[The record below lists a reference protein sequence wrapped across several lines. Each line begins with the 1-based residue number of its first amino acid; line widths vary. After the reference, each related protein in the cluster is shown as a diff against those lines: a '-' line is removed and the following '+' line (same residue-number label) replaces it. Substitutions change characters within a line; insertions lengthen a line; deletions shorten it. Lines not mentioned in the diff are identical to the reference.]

1 MKIAQTL
8 MNPAADDIAAQLA
21 PLQSVAPD
29 LVLVFGDVA
38 FFRDA
43 AKVSLLKAAFPK
55 AVCAG
60 CSTAGEISAEGV
72 TDGRITVT
80 VIHFDKIRFSAA
92 MTTLADMADS
102 HAAGERLGKAL
113 AGQPDLRAV
122 LVYGPGV
129 DINGSAVVKG
139 LSGALGVSVP
149 ITGGLAGDGGA
160 FRETWTLGP
169 DGAQSRGIVAI
180 AFSGDALRFAHG
192 SFGGWEP
199 FGPMR
204 KVTRSKDNVLFELD
218 GEPALEVYKRYLGQ
232 YAKDLPASGL
242 LFPFLMAGAERD
254 PTGLIRTIL
263 AVDEQNGSV
272 TLAGDIDPEGYL
284 KLMHSNT
291 DQLVGGAEAA
301 AEAAHKMAQDDGRGL
316 VLLVSCVGR
325 KLVMGERVD
334 EEIEAVADVFGGKAA
349 VTGFYSYGEISPF
362 VAGGDCRLHNQTMT
376 VTYIN
381 EV

>member
-1 MKIAQTL
+1 MKISQTVC
-8 MNPAADDIAAQLA
+8 NPASEDVFTKLA
-21 PLQSVAPD
+21 PLQAAEPD
-29 LVLVFGDVA
+29 LVMVFGDVA
-38 FFRDA
+38 FFKDA
-43 AKVSLLKAAFPK
+43 AKVRLLQSAFPK
-55 AVCAG
+55 SVCVG
-60 CSTAGEISAEGV
+60 CSTAGEISADGV
-72 TDGRITVT
+72 TDSHISITA
-80 VIHFDKIRFSAA
+80 IHFDKIRLATA
-92 MTTLADMADS
+92 MTVLADMADS
-102 HAAGERLGKAL
+102 KAAGERLGKSL
-113 AGQPDLRAV
+113 AGAAELKAV
-122 LVYGPGV
+122 IVFGPGV
-129 DINGSAVVKG
+129 DINGSAVVQG
-139 LSGALGVSVP
+139 ISDTLGVRVP
-149 ITGGLAGDGGA
+149 ITGGLAGDAGA

-169 DGAQSRGIVAI
+169 DGAQSRGVVAI
-180 AFSGDALRFAHG
+180 GLCGEAVRFAHG

-242 LFPFLMAGAERD
+242 LFPFSMASAERD

-263 AVDEQNGSV
+263 GVDEQSGSV
-272 TLAGDIDPEGYL
+272 TLAGDIDPNGYL

-291 DQLVGGAEAA
+291 DQLVSGAEAA
-301 AEAAHKMAQDDGRGL
+301 ADAAMQMLHDDGRGL

-325 KLVMGERVD
+325 KLVMGDRVD
-334 EEIEAVADVFGGKAA
+334 EEVEAVADVFGGKAA

-381 EV
+381 EA

>member
-1 MKIAQTL
+1 MKILQTVCK
-8 MNPAADDIAAQLA
+8 PAADGIAQQLA
-21 PLQSVAPD
+21 PLQAINPD

-38 FFRDA
+38 FFRDPA
-43 AKVSLLKAAFPK
+43 QVGLLQSAFPGV
-55 AVCAG
+55 VCAG

-72 TDGRITVT
+72 TDGRVSITALAFG
-80 VIHFDKIRFSAA
+80 HIRLAAA
-92 MTTLADMADS
+92 MTVLADMADS
-102 HAAGERLGKAL
+102 QAAGERLGAVL
-113 AGQPDLRAV
+113 AGKENIKAV

-129 DINGSAVVKG
+129 DINGSAVVQG
-139 LSGALGVSVP
+139 LSSRLGAGVP
-149 ITGGLAGDGGA
+149 ITGGLAGDAGA

-180 AFSGDALRFAHG
+180 ALQGDSVRFAHG

-242 LFPFLMAGAERD
+242 LFPFSMASAGRD

-263 AVDEQNGSV
+263 GVDEKTGSV
-272 TLAGDIDPEGYL
+272 TLAGDIDPDGYL

-291 DQLVGGAEAA
+291 DQLVSGAEAA
-301 AEAAHKMAQDDGRGL
+301 ADAARQMLQDDGRGL
-316 VLLVSCVGR
+316 ILLVSCVGR
-325 KLVMGERVD
+325 KLVMGGRVD
-334 EEIEAVADVFGGKAA
+334 EEVEAVADVFGDKAV

-362 VAGGDCRLHNQTMT
+362 VAGGECRLHNQTMT

-381 EV
+381 EA